1 MRASST
7 SRTPSH
13 ERRRARRRSGTGW
26 LLALALIAL
35 AGGAG
40 TLAFGVPQI
49 RAADTSGPTATATP
63 TGSAPA
69 SPTRTPAAS
78 PSTEAPPV
86 YRLPGKP
93 PERGEDSFTIG
104 TTRGAIAGR
113 SGTLRRYRIAVEV
126 GSKEDVEEF
135 GAFVDRTLSDPRSW
149 TAGGQVRLQRVGRGE
164 DYDFTVYLATRYT
177 AHEMCARGGTN
188 NNINGVSYT
197 SCRAVGQV
205 IVNLDRWRLSVDHFV
220 EAKIPLSLYRE
231 YVVNHETGHELGR
244 RHERCPGDGEVAPV
258 MMQQTLFLDGCEAN
272 TWPYVKGRLYRGP
285 LL

>member
-1 MRASST
+1 
-7 SRTPSH
+7 
-13 ERRRARRRSGTGW
+13 
-26 LLALALIAL
+26 LALTAL

-49 RAADTSGPTATATP
+49 RAADTSTPTATAAP

-69 SPTRTPAAS
+69 SPTGSPAAS
-78 PSTEAPPV
+78 PSPSPKAPPV

-93 PERGEDSFTIG
+93 PERGENSFTIG
-104 TTRGAIAGR
+104 ATRGAVAGR
-113 SGTLRRYRIAVEV
+113 SGTLRTYRIAVEV

-149 TAGGQVRLQRVGRGE
+149 TAGGQVRLQRVARGE

-244 RHERCPGDGEVAPV
+244 SHERCPGDGKTAPV
-258 MMQQTLFLDGCEAN
+258 MMQQTLFLDGCTAN
-272 TWPYVKGRLYRGP
+272 AWPYVKGRLYRGP